1 MFILLSF
8 KYNMKKFS
16 YIAILISIIHF
27 VEDAILVA
35 LGRYTEVNFLI
46 LLIGT
51 ISFGLLIAY
60 ISRIPSV
67 KKWLSKD

>member
-1 MFILLSF
+1 
-8 KYNMKKFS
+8 MKKFS

-67 KKWLSKD
+67 KKMAK